1 MNMINNKDIWSYFEY
16 EPRFHTLIVTPE
28 QKKVVVFDVKENV
41 FYFNQNPHGEG
52 LNKKIK
58 TINQDKKTGKLILDI
73 ENTKPI
79 SIKNK
84 NSVGKILVDILL
96 NLTCSNFEVS
106 NFDKDHIQLTFL
118 NNILYLL
125 DIRKYDKDVIINNL
139 TLLFEENQLFITFN
153 GPKVLVNKI
162 NILNGELL
170 IETPFNEFKF
180 TLNTQSIISDYLKLL
195 LIESTDQK
203 QVKLMVSNDEKI
215 EIPFKQTNNILNYY
229 WQIQYH
235 PYYNCIFFSLN
246 KTTFFYLLNKGQLL
260 ILADEFGVNEFSL
273 ISELQFKNNEI
284 FINLENNKILNF
296 TNHNGID
303 KVVYQ
308 FLTSIKNRK
317 IDIDST
323 SYNTFT
329 FISINGILNQ
339 FRIMEV
345 NNKEQVLLNTYQ
357 LFANNAK
364 LISNIK
370 ETNGLETLM
379 VKIVDNTIQVKTK
392 NQELKFDLTMPK
404 IIFEL
409 LRDLINEGVR

>member
-1 MNMINNKDIWSYFEY
+1 MINNKDIWSYFEY

-118 NNILYLL
+118 NNILYRL

-284 FINLENNKILNF
+284 FINL
-296 TNHNGID
+296 
-303 KVVYQ
+303 
-308 FLTSIKNRK
+308 
-317 IDIDST
+317 
-323 SYNTFT
+323 
-329 FISINGILNQ
+329 
-339 FRIMEV
+339 
-345 NNKEQVLLNTYQ
+345 
-357 LFANNAK
+357 
-364 LISNIK
+364 
-370 ETNGLETLM
+370 
-379 VKIVDNTIQVKTK
+379 
-392 NQELKFDLTMPK
+392 
-404 IIFEL
+404 
-409 LRDLINEGVR
+409 